1 MGSLFKIAKMRAFF
15 ICILILGVLSF
26 NFCPAAAGQKRLALL
41 PFKINAQN
49 DLSFLRDGIYD
60 MLASRLAEEGQV
72 EVIERQV
79 VAAALDSA
87 APSGAVTEALARKI
101 GSELKAD
108 FVLFGSLTVLGENVS
123 IDAKTVDVSGARPTM
138 TFFDQ
143 SPTLGG
149 IIAKIDTIAADI
161 NRKLFGR
168 TLAQKQPAAA
178 PAAPPAAAPQTNAG
192 PAVADQSTA
201 KSDMRAHP
209 EKILKQG
216 GFISEGQEQSGDS
229 LLVGSSQAVRQFR
242 QKFWK
247 SANFKHLINGLCLA
261 DVDGDGNIE
270 TVTVTPD
277 AVIIYRAARG
287 RFQRVKEIAVKGS
300 RQPIGV
306 DAADINGNGKAEIFV
321 TAQNAKKNVVTSFVL
336 EFDGDNFVNIT
347 ADSSWIYR
355 VVPTPARGKIL
366 LGQRP
371 RVGRPYSGKIYEMQ
385 WQNNEYIPGDII
397 KTPRETNLLGLII
410 GDIRNDG
417 RETAVAYKKDDRL
430 RVIGA
435 SGKVAWDGSDRYG
448 GSMLYFDGPMREAG
462 DQENRIYLPL
472 RLRVFK
478 SRGAQDSLVIVAK
491 NFDLSGRKLEFRKFT
506 KSEFIAL
513 TWDGIG
519 LVPRWKTRQISGYIQ
534 DFAIG
539 DFDNDGQVELVAA
552 VVLKEGRAIL
562 SGDPKST
569 IIAYE
574 LGAMQKAGAQN
585 P

>member
-1 MGSLFKIAKMRAFF
+1 MAGDH
-15 ICILILGVLSF
+15 LIF
-26 NFCPAAAGQKRLALL
+26 AAAPKRLALL
-41 PFKINAQN
+41 PFKVNAQK

-60 MLASRLAEEGQV
+60 MLATRLAEEGQV
-72 EVIERQV
+72 QVIERQV

-123 IDAKTVDVSGARPTM
+123 IDAKTVDVSGTRPTM

-168 TLAQKQPAAA
+168 TVAQKQPPPA
-178 PAAPPAAAPQTNAG
+178 PAAPPAATPQTSAG
-192 PAVADQSTA
+192 PPVADQSAA

-209 EKILKQG
+209 EKLLKQE
-216 GFISEGQEQSGDS
+216 GFISEGQGQSADS
-229 LLVGSSQAVRQFR
+229 LLVGSSREVRQFR

-261 DVDGDGNIE
+261 DVDGDGRIE

-277 AVIIYRAARG
+277 AVIIYRAAQG

-300 RQPIGV
+300 RKPIGV

-336 EFDGDNFVNIT
+336 EFNGDNFVNIT
-347 ADSSWIYR
+347 ADSPWIYR
-355 VVPTPARGKIL
+355 VVPTPARGNIL

-371 RVGRPYSGKIYEMQ
+371 RVNRPYSGKVYEMQ

-397 KTPRETNLLGLII
+397 KTPRETSLLGLTI

-417 RETAVAYKKDDRL
+417 RETVVAYKKDDRP
-430 RVIGA
+430 RIIGA

-448 GSMLYFDGPMREAG
+448 GSMLHFDGPMREAG

-472 RLRVFK
+472 RLIVWKPDRD
-478 SRGAQDSLVIVAK
+478 QDSVVIAAK

-506 KSEFIAL
+506 KSEFVAL

-519 LVPRWKTRQISGYIQ
+519 LVPSWKTRQISGYIQ
-534 DFAIG
+534 DFAVG
-539 DFDNDGQVELVAA
+539 DFDNDGRPELVAA

-574 LGAMQKAGAQN
+574 LGAMQKAATQQ
-585 P
+585 